1 MDDDASGLIS
11 YDELADMVR
20 NELMI
25 RTSALPERELKA
37 VWLSLDEDHS
47 GHISVGEFGNF
58 VRLGD
63 HVHDEERREREASD
77 TCCFVVCVPAQ
88 WVMSLLLAL
97 GSR

>member
-1 MDDDASGLIS
+1 
-11 YDELADMVR
+11 MVR

-25 RTSALPERELKA
+25 RTSELPERELKA

-58 VRLGD
+58 MQLGD

-77 TCCFVVCVPAQ
+77 TCCIVVCVPAQ